1 MENTA
6 ASSIHVESSEEG
18 FAQFDAATSDPGQQA
33 RIQNI
38 HLEVLFPATSV
49 KRLKK
54 MQSNAETAANSAAF
68 TRATAA
74 LFEKLANWGPRGPG
88 GGIKLTVTTRSLNLA
103 LIQELVASGELDQA
117 HNEFGPPIWDLR
129 HSYRYIQ
136 FTPDA
141 PPLPKVACV
150 SELDVGKEYH
160 FHPSVLLALSSSL
173 DRLER
178 LEWRLRLPGRR
189 QASERR
195 EIRSA
200 LAHALQHVEFPP
212 TLATLEMYLA
222 DEDPGN
228 EHFDPGSFGEETVN
242 VDDTDDL
249 SLAVRR
255 ICQLPM
261 IRTLNLHDHWILSP
275 VALGRHASLDELHC
289 PSLQNLSIDC
299 ARTTPGGQWT
309 MSGDPE
315 AGIEE
320 DGYWDS
326 DAEEEEPAAFDSD
339 DSDTSDYAPE
349 FEWDKEDG
357 LVPGMWFRFRPE
369 PPYYVAL
376 LQSLVDGVMHG
387 MPSLH
392 SFTVDIG
399 KNSRAPL
406 ELKYSPQVDDEG
418 NGPCWDISVGRD
430 FDRSWEM
437 PAELRRSFQGPDGN
451 IGLRGDLVNQPTEGV
466 DM

>member
-1 MENTA
+1 MENPTD
-6 ASSIHVESSEEG
+6 SSIRVESSEEG
-18 FAQFDAATSDPGQQA
+18 FAQFDDATSDPDQQA
-33 RIQNI
+33 RIQKI

-54 MQSNAETAANSAAF
+54 MQSNAETAANNAAF

-74 LFEKLANWGPRGPG
+74 LFGRLATWEPRGPG

-103 LIQELVASGELDQA
+103 LIQELVASGELDQV
-117 HNEFGPPIWDLR
+117 HNEFGPPIWDIR
-129 HSYRYIQ
+129 EGYRYIQ

-150 SELDVGKEYH
+150 SELDVGTEYH
-160 FHPSVLLALSSSL
+160 FYPSVLLGLSSTL

-178 LEWRLRLPGRR
+178 LEWRLCLPGRR
-189 QASERR
+189 HASERR

-200 LAHALQHVEFPP
+200 LAHALQHVDFPP
-212 TLATLEMYLA
+212 TLATLEIYLG
-222 DEDPGN
+222 DEDPEN
-228 EHFDPGSFGEETVN
+228 EHFDPGSFGDEN
-242 VDDTDDL
+242 ADDTDDL

-261 IRTLNLHDHWILSP
+261 IRKLQLHEHWILSP

-289 PSLQNLSIDC
+289 SSLQHLYIDC
-299 ARTTPGGQWT
+299 ARTTPGGQWM

-357 LVPGMWFRFRPE
+357 LVPGMWFRFHPE
-369 PPYYVAL
+369 PPYSAL
-376 LQSLVDGVMHG
+376 LQSLVDGAMHS
-387 MPSLH
+387 MPSLR
-392 SFTVDIG
+392 SFTVEIG

-406 ELKYSPQVDDEG
+406 DLKYSPQVDDEG
-418 NGPCWDISVGRD
+418 NGPCWDVSVSRD

-437 PAELRRSFQGPDGN
+437 PPELRRGLQGPDGN
-451 IGLRGDLVNQPTEGV
+451 IGLKGNLVNQPTNGV
-466 DM
+466 DL

>member
-1 MENTA
+1 MENSTD
-6 ASSIHVESSEEG
+6 SFIHVESSEEG
-18 FAQFDAATSDPGQQA
+18 FAQFDAVTSDPGQQA
-33 RIQNI
+33 RIQKI
-38 HLEVLFPATSV
+38 HLEVLLHATSV

-54 MQSNAETAANSAAF
+54 MQSNAETAANNAAF
-68 TRATAA
+68 TRATAD
-74 LFEKLANWGPRGPG
+74 FFGRLATWGPRSPG
-88 GGIKLTVTTRSLNLA
+88 SGIKLTVTTRSLNLA

-117 HNEFGPPIWDLR
+117 HNEFSPPIWDVR

-173 DRLER
+173 DQLER

-200 LAHALQHVEFPP
+200 LAHALQHVDFPP
-212 TLATLEMYLA
+212 TLATLEMYLG

-228 EHFDPGSFGEETVN
+228 EHFDPGSFGEEN
-242 VDDTDDL
+242 EDADDRDDL
-249 SLAVRR
+249 SLATHEPPGTPLSFPPTLVRR
-255 ICQLPM
+255 L
-261 IRTLNLHDHWILSP
+261 REDDTGRP
-275 VALGRHASLDELHC
+275 VD
-289 PSLQNLSIDC
+289 DV
-299 ARTTPGGQWT
+299 
-309 MSGDPE
+309 GDPE

-320 DGYWDS
+320 DGYCDS

-349 FEWDKEDG
+349 FAWDKEDG
-357 LVPGMWFRFRPE
+357 LVPGVWFRFRPE
-369 PPYYVAL
+369 PPYYAAL
-376 LQSLVDGVMHG
+376 LQSFVEGAVHGG
-387 MPSLH
+387 MPSLR
-392 SFTVDIG
+392 SFAVNFG

-406 ELKYSPQVDDEG
+406 ELKYSSQVDDEG
-418 NGPCWDISVGRD
+418 NGPCWDISAGRD

-437 PAELRRSFQGPDGN
+437 PPELRRSLQGPDGN
-451 IGLRGDLVNQPTEGV
+451 IGLRGDFVNQPTEGL
-466 DM
+466 DP